1 MRKQAGNFPTNTHEA
16 QSVHFPSPGTWTQ
29 KGSVGLPRLPLLGG
43 EDVEWRPCPI
53 TASWYPEIRTRSTCG
68 QRLLEGA
75 EPVLGQKEG

>member
-1 MRKQAGNFPTNTHEA
+1 M
-16 QSVHFPSPGTWTQ
+16 
-29 KGSVGLPRLPLLGG
+29 GLPRLPLLGG

-75 EPVLGQKEG
+75 EPVLGQKDERINSANHQKVRDQFCQPVKVDSR